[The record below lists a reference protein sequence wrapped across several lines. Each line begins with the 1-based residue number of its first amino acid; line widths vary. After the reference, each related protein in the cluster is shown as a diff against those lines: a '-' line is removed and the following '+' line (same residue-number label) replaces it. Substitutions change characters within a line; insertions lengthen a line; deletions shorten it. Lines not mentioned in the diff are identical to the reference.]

1 VNENPFLQIAVLSL
15 IIILFPTFGINVI
28 LLFMH
33 LLIVPWD
40 VNPEIFRIGSF
51 AVRWYGL
58 LFASSFLFGYI
69 IMNRIFKNENLKEE
83 VLDRLTIYMAIGV
96 VAGAR
101 LGHCIFYEPSYY
113 LKHPLEILMI
123 WHGGLASHGAA
134 VGILTAVWLFAR
146 KEKKDFLWAIDR
158 IAIVVALSGFFI
170 RMGNLMNSE
179 IYGVET
185 TLPWGFVFLRNHEV
199 APKHPTQIY
208 EGLAYLAIFFLL
220 YRIYWAKKGE
230 HIQGLLISLI
240 CILVFSARFLI
251 EFVKE
256 DQVAFEATMKM
267 NMGQLLSIPFILMG
281 IAGLIWSIKRNK
293 RAVIKTPHPPQGGA
307 KSHA

>member
-1 VNENPFLQIAVLSL
+1 MNLL
-15 IIILFPTFGINVI
+15 VI
-28 LLFMH
+28 
-33 LLIVPWD
+33 PWD

-69 IMNRIFKNENLKEE
+69 IMKKIFNNEGLGDV

-96 VAGAR
+96 IVGAR
-101 LGHCIFYEPSYY
+101 LGHCFFYEPGYY
-113 LKHPLEILMI
+113 LRNPLEIIMI

-134 VGILTAVWLFAR
+134 IGILVVLWLFVR
-146 KEKKDFLWAIDR
+146 KEKKEYTWILDR

-185 TLPWGFVFLRNHEV
+185 TVPWGFVFLRNGET

-208 EGLAYLAIFFLL
+208 EGLSYLIIFLL
-220 YRIYWAKKGE
+220 LFRIYWKKKGG
-230 HIQGLLISLI
+230 HIQGTLISLAL
-240 CILVFSARFLI
+240 ILIFIARFFI
-251 EFVKE
+251 EFLKE
-256 DQVAFEATMKM
+256 DQVGFEATMKL
-267 NMGQLLSIPFILMG
+267 NMGQWLSIPFFLTG
-281 IAGLIWSIKRNK
+281 VVWLYLSIKKNK
-293 RAVIKTPHPPQGGA
+293 RLVIKR
-307 KSHA
+307 